1 MSYYKNNNSK
11 KFGAIAV
18 CFVLIGIILCGMM
31 TSWFQDWNP
40 YCWFGHDYD
49 DEGICA
55 KCGYVKLAEDE
66 QQPDEEVI
74 EENNQQLAFATNERG
89 SLRLSAPRR
98 VANTSN
104 IASTDTGSKV
114 ITATVD
120 GDATDKSVTWSI
132 AWKDASSTWASGKN
146 ISDYITLTPN
156 DAENSV
162 QVDCLHAFGE
172 QAIITCKA
180 NGAYNELTATATVDF
195 IKRLVGVNVDC
206 DAVNLADT
214 NTVSSAKTTLT
225 ASAVYGVGTIE
236 NKDTIS
242 VSIDKVDF
250 ALSSAIQ
257 TGIAGDIESLG
268 STFYLYKTSVSKTI
282 SSGEATVE
290 TVVGFNEFLTLTS
303 SVGEV
308 HVKAARGRIYK
319 NVNTA
324 GWHMVTTAHVSVRV
338 NGVATQKDV
347 TLNVPISNT
356 YLTDYTIPDS
366 LTLDIDKI
374 EF

>member
-1 MSYYKNNNSK
+1 MSYYKNDSNK
-11 KFGAIAV
+11 KIIAIV
-18 CFVLIGIILCGMM
+18 ICFVLIGIILCGIM
-31 TSWFQDWNP
+31 TSWFTDGNP

-49 DEGICA
+49 EEGICA
-55 KCGYVKLAEDE
+55 KCGYVKPAEDE
-66 QQPDEEVI
+66 QQPDEDVI
-74 EENNQQLAFATNERG
+74 EENNQQLAFATSEHG
-89 SLRLSAPRR
+89 TLRLSAPRR
-98 VANTSN
+98 AASTSN
-104 IASTDTGSKV
+104 VPSVDTGSKV

-132 AWKDASSTWASGKN
+132 AWKNASSTWASGKN
-146 ISDYITLTPN
+146 ISDYITLTAN
-156 DAENSV
+156 NAENSV
-162 QVDCLHAFGE
+162 QVDCLKAFGE

-195 IKRLVGVNVDC
+195 VKRFVGVKVDC
-206 DAVNLADT
+206 AKVNLADT

-236 NKDTIS
+236 NKDSIS

-257 TGIAGDIESLG
+257 TGIAGDIENLG
-268 STFYLYKTSVSKTI
+268 STFYSYKTSVSKTI
-282 SSGEATVE
+282 SPSGATVE

-308 HVKAARGRIYK
+308 HAKAARGRIYK
-319 NVNTA
+319 NVNTD

-338 NGVATQKDV
+338 NGVVTQKEV

-356 YLTDYTIPDS
+356 YLTDYTMPDS